1 MGSYLPT
8 VHLLT
13 RPPSHQPTMEEDNI
27 VSNLSDKSRSLRKT
41 SVKKRL
47 ETELKKV
54 NKRRKEKICKKPRLN
69 KYQRKVANAKERER
83 MKRMND
89 EYERLKKVV
98 PMEQLN
104 SEDGKDKK
112 VSILRSAIVY
122 IQALKQLISDCDAG
136 LVDSELYTTS
146 QQTNHKLA
154 NKMKIE
160 KKPSQYSDS
169 LTSKVKNSKRV
180 ILDPKWTHYSQQ
192 FLQDKFSKDSQPA
205 MSEGSSSKCD
215 ISLAQSSTAA
225 AVLSELSLM
234 KTLPNIED
242 ILGGNLLD
250 TPENIVTVHY
260 HLIEDS
266 SRALELENNIDMEH
280 FTNIS
285 EYSPCL
291 SL

>member
-1 MGSYLPT
+1 MS
-8 VHLLT
+8 
-13 RPPSHQPTMEEDNI
+13 
-27 VSNLSDKSRSLRKT
+27 LSL
-41 SVKKRL
+41 
-47 ETELKKV
+47 
-54 NKRRKEKICKKPRLN
+54 
-69 KYQRKVANAKERER
+69 Q
-83 MKRMND
+83 
-89 EYERLKKVV
+89 
-98 PMEQLN
+98 
-104 SEDGKDKK
+104 

-136 LVDSELYTTS
+136 LVDSQLYTAST
-146 QQTNHKLA
+146 QTKNKL
-154 NKMKIE
+154 KIE
-160 KKPSQYSDS
+160 KKHSES
-169 LTSKVKNSKRV
+169 LTSKVKASKRV

-192 FLQDKFSKDSQPA
+192 FLQDKFSKDPQPTLVESA
-205 MSEGSSSKCD
+205 SSKCD

>member
-54 NKRRKEKICKKPRLN
+54 SKRRKEKICKKPRLN

-83 MKRMND
+83 MKRMNE

-112 VSILRSAIVY
+112 VSILRSAILY

-136 LVDSELYTTS
+136 LVDSQLYSTS
-146 QQTNHKLA
+146 PHTNNKL
-154 NKMKIE
+154 KIE
-160 KKPSQYSDS
+160 KKQSES
-169 LTSKVKNSKRV
+169 LTSKVKASKRV

-192 FLQDKFSKDSQPA
+192 FLQDKFSKDSEP
-205 MSEGSSSKCD
+205 SLTSLSDTKTSKCD
-215 ISLAQSSTAA
+215 ISLASSSTAA

-242 ILGGNLLD
+242 ILGSNLLD

-266 SRALELENNIDMEH
+266 SRALDLENNIDMEH

>member
-1 MGSYLPT
+1 MAISA
-8 VHLLT
+8 HLT
-13 RPPSHQPTMEEDNI
+13 S
-27 VSNLSDKSRSLRKT
+27 LSL
-41 SVKKRL
+41 
-47 ETELKKV
+47 
-54 NKRRKEKICKKPRLN
+54 
-69 KYQRKVANAKERER
+69 Q
-83 MKRMND
+83 
-89 EYERLKKVV
+89 
-98 PMEQLN
+98 
-104 SEDGKDKK
+104 

-154 NKMKIE
+154 NKLKIE

-192 FLQDKFSKDSQPA
+192 FLQDKFSKDSQPSGL
-205 MSEGSSSKCD
+205 SESTSSKCD

>member
-1 MGSYLPT
+1 M
-8 VHLLT
+8 
-13 RPPSHQPTMEEDNI
+13 Q
-27 VSNLSDKSRSLRKT
+27 
-41 SVKKRL
+41 
-47 ETELKKV
+47 
-54 NKRRKEKICKKPRLN
+54 
-69 KYQRKVANAKERER
+69 
-83 MKRMND
+83 
-89 EYERLKKVV
+89 
-98 PMEQLN
+98 
-104 SEDGKDKK
+104 

-136 LVDSELYTTS
+136 LVDSQLYTAST
-146 QQTNHKLA
+146 QTKNKL
-154 NKMKIE
+154 KIE
-160 KKPSQYSDS
+160 KKHSES
-169 LTSKVKNSKRV
+169 LTSKVKASKRV

-192 FLQDKFSKDSQPA
+192 FLQDKFSRDS
-205 MSEGSSSKCD
+205 EHHNLTETKTSKCD
-215 ISLAQSSTAA
+215 ISLASSSTAA

-242 ILGGNLLD
+242 ILGSNLLE

-266 SRALELENNIDMEH
+266 NRALDLENNIDMEH

>member
-1 MGSYLPT
+1 
-8 VHLLT
+8 
-13 RPPSHQPTMEEDNI
+13 MEEDNI

-83 MKRMND
+83 MKRMNE

-146 QQTNHKLA
+146 EQTNNKLA
-154 NKMKIE
+154 NKLKIE
-160 KKPSQYSDS
+160 KKPNQYSDS

-192 FLQDKFSKDSQPA
+192 FLQDKFSKDSQA
-205 MSEGSSSKCD
+205 GGVSESGTSKCD

-242 ILGGNLLD
+242 ILGGNLLE
-250 TPENIVTVHY
+250 TPENILTVHY

>member
-1 MGSYLPT
+1 MGSYLQALQ
-8 VHLLT
+8 LLT
-13 RPPSHQPTMEEDNI
+13 PPTIMEEDSI

-83 MKRMND
+83 MKRMNE

-122 IQALKQLISDCDAG
+122 IQALKQLISDCDSG

-146 QQTNHKLA
+146 TQTKNKL
-154 NKMKIE
+154 KIE
-160 KKPSQYSDS
+160 KKHSDS
-169 LTSKVKNSKRV
+169 LTSKVKASKRV

-192 FLQDKFSKDSQPA
+192 FLQDKFSKDSEP
-205 MSEGSSSKCD
+205 ENLTETKTRCD
-215 ISLAQSSTAA
+215 ISLASSSTAA

-242 ILGGNLLD
+242 ILGSNLLD

-266 SRALELENNIDMEH
+266 NRALDLENNIDMEH

>member
-1 MGSYLPT
+1 M
-8 VHLLT
+8 
-13 RPPSHQPTMEEDNI
+13 Q
-27 VSNLSDKSRSLRKT
+27 
-41 SVKKRL
+41 
-47 ETELKKV
+47 
-54 NKRRKEKICKKPRLN
+54 
-69 KYQRKVANAKERER
+69 
-83 MKRMND
+83 
-89 EYERLKKVV
+89 
-98 PMEQLN
+98 
-104 SEDGKDKK
+104 

-146 QQTNHKLA
+146 QQTNQKLG
-154 NKMKIE
+154 NKLKIE

-192 FLQDKFSKDSQPA
+192 FLQDKFSKDCQPSGGV
-205 MSEGSSSKCD
+205 SEGGSSKCD

-266 SRALELENNIDMEH
+266 TRALELENNIDMEH

>member
-1 MGSYLPT
+1 MAISA
-8 VHLLT
+8 HLT
-13 RPPSHQPTMEEDNI
+13 S
-27 VSNLSDKSRSLRKT
+27 LSL
-41 SVKKRL
+41 
-47 ETELKKV
+47 
-54 NKRRKEKICKKPRLN
+54 
-69 KYQRKVANAKERER
+69 Q
-83 MKRMND
+83 
-89 EYERLKKVV
+89 
-98 PMEQLN
+98 
-104 SEDGKDKK
+104 

-146 QQTNHKLA
+146 EQTNNKLA
-154 NKMKIE
+154 NKLRIE
-160 KKPSQYSDS
+160 KKPNQYSDS

-192 FLQDKFSKDSQPA
+192 FLQDKFSKDPQPTLGE
-205 MSEGSSSKCD
+205 SGSSHCD
-215 ISLAQSSTAA
+215 ISLAAQSSTAA
-225 AVLSELSLM
+225 SVLSELSLM

-260 HLIEDS
+260 HLIEDTG
-266 SRALELENNIDMEH
+266 RALELENNIDMEH